1 MPYTAEEAAELV
13 EQEDVECIRLAFF
26 DALGHPKSL
35 SIAPS
40 QLWQAIAVPPVGE
53 RCDGLFLVPDLN
65 TLQVLPWYPKESKTA
80 RMYCSIRKQN
90 GAPFAMDCRYLL
102 HCAQRSARDMGL
114 SLTVDTAH
122 EFYLLAAD
130 KGGRPA
136 NTPHDGA
143 EALDAPPTDKGED
156 VRREICQMLKDM
168 GITPVYACHW
178 QGAGQHRITYCSAG
192 PMEAADTAMTFREVV
207 HIAAYRS
214 RLHASFAPKP
224 LVRQRGSGVSLRLSM
239 GKAGRQCMGPFFAGV
254 IRHMRDM
261 TAFLNPVR
269 QSYERLGEIRNE
281 TLCTWTSQGE
291 IPYMELQSLDGTA
304 NPYIAF
310 ALLIYAGLEGIRRN
324 LAPEREK
331 TPYFPKTIEE
341 AYQFTE
347 GSDFIRDVLPAQVIQ
362 AYRQSVL

>member
-1 MPYTAEEAAELV
+1 MPYTAEEVAELV

-40 QLWQAIAVPPVGE
+40 QLRQAIAVPPVGE
-53 RCDGLFLVPDLN
+53 RSGGLFLVPDLN

-102 HCAQRSARDMGL
+102 HRAQRSARDMGL

-143 EALDAPPTDKGED
+143 ESLDAPPVDKGED

-168 GITPVYACHW
+168 GITPVSACHW

-224 LVRQRGSGVSLRLSM
+224 LVRQRGSGGSLRLSM

-269 QSYERLGEIRNE
+269 QSYERLGEIRDE

-291 IPYMELQSLDGTA
+291 IPYMELQSLDSAA

-310 ALLIYAGLEGIRRN
+310 ALLIYAGLDGIRRN

-331 TPYFPKTIEE
+331 IPYFPKTIEQ
-341 AYQFTE
+341 AHQFTE
-347 GSDFIRDVLPAQVIQ
+347 GSDFIRDVLPAQVIE
-362 AYRQSVL
+362 AYRKSVL